1 MVNKKIVMIKEL
13 KNFLLKGNVLELSV
27 AVIVAGAFGAVVTS
41 FTQDIV
47 MPPLGLLIGGI
58 DFSDLKWVLKAAEGE
73 TPEVAINYG
82 KFIKFVIDFLIIGTV
97 LFFVV
102 KAYKKATDLN
112 KKVEEA
118 AAPVGPSDND
128 LLKEI
133 RDLLKK

>member
-1 MVNKKIVMIKEL
+1 MIKEL

-58 DFSDLKWVLKAAEGE
+58 DFSDLKWVLKATEGD

-97 LFFVV
+97 LFFVI
-102 KAYKKATDLN
+102 KAYKKATELN
-112 KKVEEA
+112 KKQEEA
-118 AAPVGPSDND
+118 AAPAGPSDND

>member
-1 MVNKKIVMIKEL
+1 MIKEL
-13 KNFLLKGNVLELSV
+13 KNFLMKGNVLDLAV
-27 AVIVAGAFGAVVTS
+27 AVIVAGAFGAIVTS

-73 TPEVAINYG
+73 IPEVAINYG
-82 KFIKFVIDFLIIGTV
+82 KFLKFIVDFIIISTV
-97 LFFVV
+97 LFYVV
-102 KAYKKATDLN
+102 KAYNKATQAF
-112 KKVEEA
+112 KKEEEA
-118 AAPVGPSDND
+118 AAPAGPSDND

>member
-1 MVNKKIVMIKEL
+1 MIKEL

-58 DFSDLKWVLKAAEGE
+58 DFSDLKWVLKAAEGN

-102 KAYKKATDLN
+102 KAYKKATELN
-112 KKVEEA
+112 KKQEEA
-118 AAPVGPSDND
+118 APAGPSDND

>member
-1 MVNKKIVMIKEL
+1 MIKEL
-13 KNFLLKGNVLELSV
+13 KNFLMKGNVLDLAV

-41 FTQDIV
+41 FTADIV

-58 DFSDLKWVLKAAEGE
+58 DFSDLKIVLKEASNDGVS
-73 TPEVAINYG
+73 TIPEVAINYG
-82 KFIKFVIDFLIIGTV
+82 KFIKFVIDFLIISTV

-102 KAYKKATDLN
+102 KAYNKATDPFK

-118 AAPVGPSDND
+118 TPAGPSDND